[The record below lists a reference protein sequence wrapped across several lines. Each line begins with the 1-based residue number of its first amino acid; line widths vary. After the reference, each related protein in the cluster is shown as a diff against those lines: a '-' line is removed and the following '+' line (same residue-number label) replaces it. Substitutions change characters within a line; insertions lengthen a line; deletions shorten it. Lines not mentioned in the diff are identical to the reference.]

1 MSDDDF
7 PTGVDPAVAQSAAG
21 PLDHSDAELLAE
33 VAQLLAEV
41 DPVPEDLVGR
51 VQFALALDEVYS
63 EVAQITRV
71 PLDALAVRSDP
82 AAEVR
87 TETLTFSADRL
98 TAMVTVTRT
107 APEELRVDGWIAP
120 PEVMRVRLR
129 MQEGS
134 QQVVTDDT
142 GRFVFSGLP
151 EGFAQLSFH
160 PVDEADDGRPS
171 TEESGVVVT
180 PLFQL

>member
-7 PTGVDPAVAQSAAG
+7 PTDVDPAVAESAAG
-21 PLDHSDAELLAE
+21 PLGPSDAALLAE
-33 VAQLLAEV
+33 VAQLLTDV
-41 DPVPEDLVGR
+41 DPVPDDLVR
-51 VQFALALDEVYS
+51 RIKFSLALEEVYS
-63 EVAQITRV
+63 EVALITRV

-82 AAEVR
+82 VAEIR

-107 APEELRVDGWIAP
+107 APEEVRVDGWIAP
-120 PEVMRVRLR
+120 PHVMRVRLR

-134 QQVVTDDT
+134 QEILTDDT

-151 EGFAQLSFH
+151 EGFAQLCFR
-160 PVDEADDGRPS
+160 PVDEAGAEQPS
-171 TEESGVVVT
+171 GEESGVVVT